1 MSMAERPVMN
11 VDEAIR
17 LRRSVRGFLPRE
29 VPEGTVREVFM
40 LAQCAPSNCNVQ
52 PWTPHVVSGETLRR
66 LREALVAAGMRDEP
80 IKPDWPADGKFTG
93 IYRERQVGAAQALYG
108 AMGVARSDTMGRK
121 LAYVRN
127 HAFFDAPHAV
137 FVFMPE
143 PFDTR
148 EATDIGMYAQTLML
162 ALTARGIGC
171 CAQGALGLFPDI
183 VREQLGIADTYK
195 LLFGISFGYEDH
207 DIKANAARVDRAKID
222 DVVRFHR

>member
-1 MSMAERPVMN
+1 MSMVERPMIN

-29 VPEGTVREVFM
+29 VPEATLREVFA

-52 PWTPHVVSGETLRR
+52 PWAPHVVSGEKLRR
-66 LREALVAAGMRDEP
+66 LREALVAAGTRDEP

-93 IYRERQVGAAQALYG
+93 VYRERQVGAAQALYG
-108 AMGVARSDTMGRK
+108 AMGVARSDSVGRK
-121 LAYVRN
+121 LAYIRN

-137 FVFMPE
+137 FIFMPE

-162 ALTARGIGC
+162 ALSARGIGS

-183 VREQLGIADTYK
+183 VREQLEISDGYK

-207 DIKANAARVDRAKID
+207 GVKANAARVDRAQID

>member
-1 MSMAERPVMN
+1 MG

-17 LRRSVRGFLPRE
+17 LRRSVRGFLRRE
-29 VPEGTVREVFM
+29 VPEAILREVFT

-52 PWTPHVVSGETLRR
+52 PWVPHVVSGDKLKR

-108 AMGVARSDTMGRK
+108 AMGVARGDAIGRK
-121 LAYVRN
+121 LAYIRN

-137 FVFMPE
+137 FIFMPE

-148 EATDIGMYAQTLML
+148 EATDLGMYAQTLML
-162 ALTARGIGC
+162 ALTARGIAS
-171 CAQGALGLFPDI
+171 CAQGALGLFPNI
-183 VREQLGIADTYK
+183 IREQLGIPGSYK

-207 DIKANAARVDRAKID
+207 EVRANTTRVDRADID